1 MANDKAGKK
10 KKKRRVQF
18 GPFSCVIDL
27 SDEDEGD
34 EGDEGDEDETTVDL
48 TALLLS
54 GLPRDVR
61 KHLKSAR
68 LELLRAVRAMIDAR
82 IESVERSASAGEK
95 RVEKVPLDDDES
107 EA

>member
-34 EGDEGDEDETTVDL
+34 EGDEDETTVDL

-54 GLPRDVR
+54 GLPRGVR

-82 IESVERSASAGEK
+82 IKSVERSASAGDK
-95 RVEKVPLDDDES
+95 RVEKVPLDDDEG

>member
-27 SDEDEGD
+27 SDED

>member
-10 KKKRRVQF
+10 KEKRRVQF
-18 GPFSCVIDL
+18 GPFSCVIDV

-34 EGDEGDEDETTVDL
+34 ENEATVDL
-48 TALLLS
+48 SALLLS
-54 GLPRDVR
+54 GLPRGVR
-61 KHLKSAR
+61 THLKSAR

-82 IESVERSASAGEK
+82 IKSDERSASASAGDK
-95 RVEKVPLDDDES
+95 RVEKVPLDDDEN

>member
-1 MANDKAGKK
+1 MANDKAGNKKAKK
-10 KKKRRVQF
+10 KHRVQF
-18 GPFSCVIDL
+18 GPFSCVIDV

-34 EGDEGDEDETTVDL
+34 EDQATVDL
-48 TALLLS
+48 SALLLS
-54 GLPRDVR
+54 GLPSSVR
-61 KHLKSAR
+61 KHLKGAR

-82 IESVERSASAGEK
+82 IKSDERSASASAGDK

>member
-27 SDEDEGD
+27 SDEG

>member
-1 MANDKAGKK
+1 MANDQAGKK
-10 KKKRRVQF
+10 KKKRRVQV

-27 SDEDEGD
+27 SDE
-34 EGDEGDEDETTVDL
+34 DEGDEDETTVDL

>member
-10 KKKRRVQF
+10 KKKHRVQF
-18 GPFSCVIDL
+18 GPFSCVIDV

-34 EGDEGDEDETTVDL
+34 EDEAAVDL
-48 TALLLS
+48 FALFMR
-54 GLPRDVR
+54 GLPRGAR
-61 KHLKSAR
+61 THLKGAR

-82 IESVERSASAGEK
+82 IESAERSASGSAGDK

>member
-27 SDEDEGD
+27 SDE
-34 EGDEGDEDETTVDL
+34 DEGDEDETTVDL

>member
-1 MANDKAGKK
+1 MANEKAGKK

-18 GPFSCVIDL
+18 GPFSCVIDV

-34 EGDEGDEDETTVDL
+34 ENEATVDL
-48 TALLLS
+48 SALLLS
-54 GLPRDVR
+54 GLPRGVR

>member
-34 EGDEGDEDETTVDL
+34 EDETTVDL

-61 KHLKSAR
+61 KYLKSAR

>member
-27 SDEDEGD
+27 SDE
-34 EGDEGDEDETTVDL
+34 DEGDEDETTVDL

-82 IESVERSASAGEK
+82 IKSVERSASAGEK

>member
-34 EGDEGDEDETTVDL
+34 EGDEDETTVDL

-61 KHLKSAR
+61 KYLKSAR